1 MSDPTSSAS
10 SPGLPACPEVTA
22 VPGGAPSAQ
31 ATWRLAIHGMSCAS
45 CAAGIERALSQVP
58 GVTAQTVSF
67 ASEQAIVQGD
77 PRRVNPQALLQAVE
91 LAGYRAH
98 LLQDDWPLAE
108 PADAERIAQRAA
120 ERELKQKVAL
130 GVGISTVLL
139 IGSLPM
145 MLGREIPGLPSW
157 LQDPKLQ
164 LLLTLPVQ
172 FWVGQPFY
180 RGAWAAW
187 RRRTADMNTLVAL
200 GTSAAFFYS
209 LFATV
214 FPDFFHRQGLHPDVY
229 YEVAAVVVTLVL
241 AGKWMEQ
248 RAKAQTS
255 EAIRKLMG
263 LQPKTAR
270 VIREGV
276 EQEIPIAAVQVGDW
290 IRVRPGEQV
299 PVDGVILE
307 GSSSLDESMVTG
319 ESLPVSKSVGDEV
332 IGATLNQTGSFVM
345 EARRVGKDT
354 LLAQIVRLVQEAQ
367 GSKAPIQQVADRV
380 TSWFV
385 PAVIGVAAVT
395 FGLWWGLAGNPTLA
409 LVNTVGVLVMACP
422 CALGLATPTSIQ
434 VATGRGAELGILVK
448 RAESLELLAHQLA
461 TLVFD
466 KTGTLTAGCP
476 AVTDIWTPTSSP
488 LALLRLAAA
497 AEQYSEHPLG
507 RAVVQKAKAEGIA
520 LPPAQ
525 SFQVRVGEG
534 VEAWVEGQQ
543 VRVGRLSWLQQMGI
557 PCPPASWEQ
566 AQAWE
571 SEGKTV
577 IGVAQG
583 GSLLGLLAIAD
594 PLKPTSAAAVQQL
607 QQMGLEVVMLTG
619 DNSTTAQAIARQVG
633 IRRVIAQ
640 VRPEQK
646 AALIRQLRRP
656 QRRVAMVGDGINDAP
671 ALAEAD
677 VGIAI
682 GTGTDV
688 AMATSDITL
697 VSGDLRGVVAAIQLS
712 RATLANIRQNLFFA
726 FIYNILGIPIAAG
739 ALYPFTGWLLN
750 PMLAGAAMA
759 LSSVSVV
766 ANALRLRHFRP
777 SPPASLPLG
786 QGS

>member
-10 SPGLPACPEVTA
+10 SPGLPDCPEVTA

-31 ATWRLAIHGMSCAS
+31 ATWRLAIQGMGCAS

-157 LQDPKLQ
+157 LQDPKWQ

-385 PAVIGVAAVT
+385 PAVMGVAAVT

-461 TLVFD
+461 TVVFD

-497 AEQYSEHPLG
+497 AEQYSEHPLA

-557 PCPPASWEQ
+557 PCPPASGEQ

>member
-1 MSDPTSSAS
+1 
-10 SPGLPACPEVTA
+10 
-22 VPGGAPSAQ
+22 
-31 ATWRLAIHGMSCAS
+31 MSCAS
-45 CAAGIERALSQVP
+45 CAAAIERALSQVP
-58 GVTAQTVSF
+58 GVAAQTVSF

-409 LVNTVGVLVMACP
+409 LMNTVGVLVMACP

-461 TLVFD
+461 TVVFD

-557 PCPPASWEQ
+557 PCPPASGEQ

-571 SEGKTV
+571 SEGKTA

-633 IRRVIAQ
+633 IQRVIAQ

>member
-1 MSDPTSSAS
+1 MSDSGIPNPS
-10 SPGLPACPEVTA
+10 
-22 VPGGAPSAQ
+22 APSA
-31 ATWRLAIHGMSCAS
+31 AGTWRLAIQGMSCAS
-45 CAAGIERALSQVP
+45 CTVSIERALGQVP
-58 GVTAQTVSF
+58 GVTAQTVNF

-77 PRRVNPQALLQAVE
+77 PRLVSPQALIRAVE
-91 LAGYRAH
+91 QAGYQAR
-98 LLQDDWPLAE
+98 LVEDDWQQSDPTD
-108 PADAERIAQRAA
+108 PERIAQRAA
-120 ERELKQKVAL
+120 ERELKLKVAI
-130 GVGISTVLL
+130 GVGLSTVLL

-145 MLGREIPGLPSW
+145 MLGREIPGLP
-157 LQDPKLQ
+157 LQDPWLQ
-164 LLLTLPVQ
+164 LLLTIPVQ

-200 GTSAAFFYS
+200 GTSAAFFHS
-209 LFATV
+209 LFATL
-214 FPDFFHRQGLHPDVY
+214 FPDFFHRQGLHPEVY

-241 AGKWMEQ
+241 VGKWMEQ

-255 EAIRKLMG
+255 EAIHKLMG

-270 VIREGV
+270 VIRQGV
-276 EQEIPIAAVQVGDW
+276 EQEIPIGEVQVGDC
-290 IRVRPGEQV
+290 IRVRPGEKV

-307 GSSSLDESMVTG
+307 GSSAIDESMVTG
-319 ESLPVSKSVGDEV
+319 ESLPVVKSVGDEV
-332 IGATLNQTGSFVM
+332 IAATLNQTGSFVM
-345 EARRVGKDT
+345 KAQRVGKDT

-395 FGLWWGLAGNPTLA
+395 FGLWWGLAGKPTLA
-409 LVNTVGVLVMACP
+409 LVNAVGVLVIACP

-448 RAESLELLAHQLA
+448 RPESLEVLAHRLA
-461 TLVFD
+461 TVVLD
-466 KTGTLTAGCP
+466 KTGTLTAGRP
-476 AVTDIWTPTSSP
+476 AVTDIWTPASSP
-488 LALLRLAAA
+488 LGLLRLAAA
-497 AEQYSEHPLG
+497 AEQYSEHPLA
-507 RAVVQKAKAEGIA
+507 RAVVQKAEAEGIA

-525 SFQVRVGEG
+525 NFQARVGEG
-534 VEAWVEGQQ
+534 IEAWVEGQP
-543 VRVGRLSWLQQMGI
+543 VRVGRLSWLQAMGI
-557 PCPPASWEQ
+557 PCHPASKER

-571 SEGKTV
+571 NEGKTV

-583 GSLLGLLAIAD
+583 ESFLGLLAIAD
-594 PLKPTSAAAVQQL
+594 PLKPTSAEAVQQL
-607 QQMGLEVVMLTG
+607 HQMGLEVVMLTG
-619 DNSTTAQAIARQVG
+619 DNPTTAQAIARQVG

-656 QRRVAMVGDGINDAP
+656 QGRVVMVGDGLNDAP

-677 VGIAI
+677 VGIAM

-688 AMATSDITL
+688 AMATGDITL
-697 VSGDLRGVVAAIQLS
+697 VSGDLRGVAAAIQLS

-726 FIYNILGIPIAAG
+726 FIYNVLGIPIAAG
-739 ALYPFTGWLLN
+739 ALYSFTGWLLN

-759 LSSVSVV
+759 FSSVSVV
-766 ANALRLRHFRP
+766 ANALRLRHFQP
-777 SPPASLPLG
+777 SPPVPLARRE
-786 QGS
+786 GS

>member
-1 MSDPTSSAS
+1 
-10 SPGLPACPEVTA
+10 
-22 VPGGAPSAQ
+22 
-31 ATWRLAIHGMSCAS
+31 MSCAS

-187 RRRTADMNTLVAL
+187 QRRTADMNTLVAL

-461 TLVFD
+461 TVVFD

-557 PCPPASWEQ
+557 PCPPASGEQ

-759 LSSVSVV
+759 FSSVSVV

-777 SPPASLPLG
+777 SPLAPLG

>member
-1 MSDPTSSAS
+1 MSDSGSHSAAPGLSAS
-10 SPGLPACPEVTA
+10 SA
-22 VPGGAPSAQ
+22 GG
-31 ATWRLAIHGMSCAS
+31 TWRLAIQGMSCAS
-45 CAAGIERALSQVP
+45 CAAGIEQALSRVR
-58 GVTAQTVSF
+58 GVTAQTVNF
-67 ASEQAIVQGD
+67 ASEQAIVRGD
-77 PRRVNPQALLQAVE
+77 PRLVNPQALIRVVE
-91 LAGYRAH
+91 QAGYRAR
-98 LLQDDWPLAE
+98 LVEDDWQQSDP
-108 PADAERIAQRAA
+108 DDTERIAQWVA
-120 ERELKQKVAL
+120 ERELKLKVAI
-130 GVGISTVLL
+130 GVGLSTVLL

-145 MLGREIPGLPSW
+145 MLGRKIPGLPPW
-157 LQDPKLQ
+157 LQDPWLQ
-164 LLLTLPVQ
+164 LLLTAPVQ
-172 FWVGQPFY
+172 FWVGQHFY

-187 RRRTADMNTLVAL
+187 QRRSADMNTLVAL

-209 LFATV
+209 LLATT

-241 AGKWMEQ
+241 VGKWMEQ
-248 RAKAQTS
+248 RAKGQTS

-270 VIREGV
+270 VIRDGV
-276 EQEIPIAAVQVGDW
+276 EQDIPIAAVQVGDR
-290 IRVRPGEQV
+290 IRVRPGEKV

-319 ESLPVSKSVGDEV
+319 ESLPVSKSAGDEV

-385 PAVIGVAAVT
+385 PAVIGVAILT
-395 FGLWWGLAGNPTLA
+395 FVLWWGLAGNPTLA
-409 LVNTVGVLVMACP
+409 LVNTIGVLIIACP
-422 CALGLATPTSIQ
+422 CALGLATPTSIM

-448 RAESLELLAHQLA
+448 SADSLELAHRLR
-461 TLVFD
+461 TVVLD
-466 KTGTLTAGCP
+466 KTGTLTEGRP
-476 AVTDIWTPTSSP
+476 SVTDIWTPGSSP

-497 AEQYSEHPLG
+497 VEQYSEHPLAQ
-507 RAVVQKAKAEGIA
+507 AVVQKAKAEGISI
-520 LPPAQ
+520 PSAQ
-525 SFQVRVGEG
+525 HFQAKVGEG
-534 VEAWVEGQQ
+534 AEAWVEGQQ
-543 VRVGRLSWLQQMGI
+543 VRIGRLSWLQAMGI
-557 PCPPASWEQ
+557 PWDPSWSERVQ
-566 AQAWE
+566 TWE
-571 SEGKTV
+571 SQGKTV
-577 IGVAQG
+577 IGVAQ
-583 GSLLGLLAIAD
+583 SHRLVGLLAIAD
-594 PLKPTSAAAVQQL
+594 PIKPTSPAAVRQL
-607 QQMGLEVVMLTG
+607 QEMGLEVILLTG
-619 DNSTTAQAIARQVG
+619 DNPTTAQAIARQAG

-646 AALIRQLRRP
+646 AAYIRQLRRP
-656 QRRVAMVGDGINDAP
+656 RHPVAMVGDGINDAP

-688 AMATSDITL
+688 AIAASDITL
-697 VSGDLRGVVAAIQLS
+697 IASDLRGVVTAIQLS

-726 FIYNILGIPIAAG
+726 FIYNTLGIPIAAG

-777 SPPASLPLG
+777 SPLAPLPEAPSPPAPLPEG
-786 QGS
+786 EGS

>member
-1 MSDPTSSAS
+1 
-10 SPGLPACPEVTA
+10 
-22 VPGGAPSAQ
+22 
-31 ATWRLAIHGMSCAS
+31 MSCAS

-241 AGKWMEQ
+241 SGKWMEQ

-409 LVNTVGVLVMACP
+409 LMNTVGVLVMACP

-461 TLVFD
+461 TVVFD

-557 PCPPASWEQ
+557 PCPPASGEQ

-571 SEGKTV
+571 SEGKTA

>member
-1 MSDPTSSAS
+1 
-10 SPGLPACPEVTA
+10 
-22 VPGGAPSAQ
+22 
-31 ATWRLAIHGMSCAS
+31 MSCAS
-45 CAAGIERALSQVP
+45 CAAAIERALSQVP
-58 GVTAQTVSF
+58 GVAAQTVSF

-108 PADAERIAQRAA
+108 PADAERIVQRAA

-409 LVNTVGVLVMACP
+409 LMNTVGVLVMACP

-461 TLVFD
+461 TVVFD

-557 PCPPASWEQ
+557 PCPPASGEQ

-571 SEGKTV
+571 SEGKTA

-633 IRRVIAQ
+633 IQRVIAQ

>member
-1 MSDPTSSAS
+1 MSGSSTPNPS
-10 SPGLPACPEVTA
+10 
-22 VPGGAPSAQ
+22 APSA
-31 ATWRLAIHGMSCAS
+31 AGTWRLAIQGMSCAS
-45 CAAGIERALSQVP
+45 CAVSIERALGQVP
-58 GVTAQTVSF
+58 GVTAQTVNF

-77 PRRVNPQALLQAVE
+77 PRLVSPQALIRAVE
-91 LAGYRAH
+91 QAGYRAH
-98 LLQDDWPLAE
+98 LLQDDWQPLE
-108 PADAERIAQRAA
+108 PTDPERIAQRAA
-120 ERELKQKVAL
+120 I
-130 GVGISTVLL
+130 GVGISTALL
-139 IGSLPM
+139 VGSLPM
-145 MLGREIPGLPSW
+145 MLGREIPGLP
-157 LQDPKLQ
+157 LQDPWLQ
-164 LLLTLPVQ
+164 LLLTIPVQ

-200 GTSAAFFYS
+200 GTSAAFFHS
-209 LFATV
+209 LFATL
-214 FPDFFHRQGLHPDVY
+214 FPDFFHRQGLHPEVY

-241 AGKWMEQ
+241 VGKWMEQ

-255 EAIRKLMG
+255 EAIHKLMG

-270 VIREGV
+270 VIRQGV
-276 EQEIPIAAVQVGDW
+276 EQEIPIGEVQVGDC
-290 IRVRPGEQV
+290 IRVRPGEKV

-307 GSSSLDESMVTG
+307 GSSAIDESMVTG
-319 ESLPVSKSVGDEV
+319 ESLPVVKSVGDEV
-332 IGATLNQTGSFVM
+332 IAATLNQTGSFVM
-345 EARRVGKDT
+345 KAQRVGKDT

-395 FGLWWGLAGNPTLA
+395 FGLWWGLAGKPTLA
-409 LVNTVGVLVMACP
+409 LVNAVGVLVIACP

-448 RAESLELLAHQLA
+448 RPESLEVLAHRLA
-461 TLVFD
+461 TVVLD
-466 KTGTLTAGCP
+466 KTGTLTAGRP
-476 AVTDIWTPTSSP
+476 AVTDIWTPASSP
-488 LALLRLAAA
+488 LGLLRLAAA
-497 AEQYSEHPLG
+497 AEQYSEHPLA
-507 RAVVQKAKAEGIA
+507 RAVVQKAEAEGIA

-525 SFQVRVGEG
+525 NFQARVGEG
-534 VEAWVEGQQ
+534 IEAWVEGQP
-543 VRVGRLSWLQQMGI
+543 VRVGRLSWLQAMGI
-557 PCPPASWEQ
+557 PGHPASKER

-571 SEGKTV
+571 NEGKTV

-583 GSLLGLLAIAD
+583 ESFLGLLAIAD
-594 PLKPTSAAAVQQL
+594 PLKPTSAEAVQQL
-607 QQMGLEVVMLTG
+607 HQMGLEVVMLTG
-619 DNSTTAQAIARQVG
+619 DNPTTAQAIARQVG

-646 AALIRQLRRP
+646 AALIRQLKRP
-656 QRRVAMVGDGINDAP
+656 RGRVVMVGDGLNDAP

-677 VGIAI
+677 VGIAM

-688 AMATSDITL
+688 AMATGDITL
-697 VSGDLRGVVAAIQLS
+697 VSGDLRGVAAAIQLS

-726 FIYNILGIPIAAG
+726 FIYNVLGIPIAAG

-759 LSSVSVV
+759 FSSVSVV

-777 SPPASLPLG
+777 SPPVPLARRE
-786 QGS
+786 GS

>member
-1 MSDPTSSAS
+1 M
-10 SPGLPACPEVTA
+10 
-22 VPGGAPSAQ
+22 
-31 ATWRLAIHGMSCAS
+31 AIHGMSCAS

-241 AGKWMEQ
+241 SGKWMEQ

-409 LVNTVGVLVMACP
+409 LMNTVGVLVMACP

-461 TLVFD
+461 TVVFD

-557 PCPPASWEQ
+557 PCPPASGEQ

-571 SEGKTV
+571 SEGKTA

>member
-1 MSDPTSSAS
+1 M
-10 SPGLPACPEVTA
+10 
-22 VPGGAPSAQ
+22 
-31 ATWRLAIHGMSCAS
+31 AIHGMSCAS

-241 AGKWMEQ
+241 SGKWMEQ

-461 TLVFD
+461 TVVFD

-557 PCPPASWEQ
+557 PCPPASGEQ

-571 SEGKTV
+571 SEGKTA

>member
-1 MSDPTSSAS
+1 
-10 SPGLPACPEVTA
+10 
-22 VPGGAPSAQ
+22 
-31 ATWRLAIHGMSCAS
+31 MSCAS

-77 PRRVNPQALLQAVE
+77 PRRVTPQALLQAVE

-248 RAKAQTS
+248 QAKAQTS

-461 TLVFD
+461 TVVFD

-557 PCPPASWEQ
+557 PCPPASGEQ

-571 SEGKTV
+571 SEGKTA

-633 IRRVIAQ
+633 IQRVIAQ

>member
-1 MSDPTSSAS
+1 M
-10 SPGLPACPEVTA
+10 
-22 VPGGAPSAQ
+22 
-31 ATWRLAIHGMSCAS
+31 AIHGMSCAS

-77 PRRVNPQALLQAVE
+77 PRRVTPQALLQAVE

-248 RAKAQTS
+248 QAKAQTS

-461 TLVFD
+461 TVVFD

-557 PCPPASWEQ
+557 PCPPASGEQ

-571 SEGKTV
+571 SEGKTA

-633 IRRVIAQ
+633 IQRVIAQ